1 MLTAG
6 DLLVEPGVID
16 GSMTISEAL
25 QALQRDPH
33 GALLV
38 RDGQRDVGIIT
49 AVTALRAMKGDII
62 LTRSTAKDLIA
73 AGVTAV
79 SSSAPWPT
87 FWKQLKANGAV
98 PVSGPAGDI
107 CGVVTLAALAE
118 KAAFVA
124 VDLERELDAVI
135 SCSSDEIL
143 IADSEGKILRANS
156 AFEEN
161 FGVRVSE
168 VLGQKVSDLERK
180 KIFFPS
186 VTRLVL
192 QKRSPQTVIQ
202 SQRSGRKLLA
212 TGTPSFNPDGS
223 IFRVVVNTRDITRL
237 NELKHQ
243 LEEAEL
249 LKNRYYQELLE
260 LHQGPTL
267 SGEFFFASPA
277 MQDLIKT
284 AQKIARVDSTVLLTG
299 ESGVGKGVLARFV
312 HDNSPRCNKPF
323 ITINCGAIP
332 ENLLESELFGYA
344 GGAFTGALKEGK
356 VGKLELAHGGTLFL
370 DEIAEL
376 PLNLQVK
383 LLHVLQEAVISRIG
397 DAREIK
403 LDLRIIAATN
413 RVLEQEVAEG
423 RFREDLYFRLN
434 VIPLEI
440 PPLRKRLEEIEPLA
454 RHFLDKFNRKYRK
467 DKQFTSDALKALT
480 AYHWPGNIR
489 ELENLVE
496 RMVIVVDEAY
506 IARRHLPDYILSAKQ
521 DAPPEGQTTLPL
533 QPLKKAREAVEQ
545 DLLRQALQHC
555 RTTYEMARLLDVDQ
569 STVVRKLKKY
579 NLQFFDEKMHKN

>member
-6 DLLVEPGVID
+6 ELIVEPDIID
-16 GSMTISEAL
+16 SSMKIMDAL
-25 QALQRDPH
+25 QALLRAPH
-33 GALLV
+33 GVLLV

-49 AVTALRAMKGDII
+49 TLSALHAMAGEMVPSP
-62 LTRSTAKDLIA
+62 STARDLVA
-73 AGVTAV
+73 ARVTAV
-79 SSSAPWPT
+79 SPEAPWPT
-87 FWKQLKANGAV
+87 FWKQIKANGAV
-98 PVSGPAGDI
+98 PVSGPAGSI

-118 KAAFVA
+118 KAAFTA
-124 VDLERELDAVI
+124 VELERELDAVI

-143 IADSEGKILRANS
+143 IADGEGKVLRANS

-168 VLGQKVSDLERK
+168 VLGQKVSELERK

-202 SQRSGRKLLA
+202 SQRNGRKLLA

-237 NELKHQ
+237 NDLKHQ

-267 SGEFFFASPA
+267 SGEIFFASPI

-284 AQKIARVDSTVLLTG
+284 ARKIARVDSTVLLTG
-299 ESGVGKGVLARFV
+299 ESGVVKGVRARYE
-312 HDNSPRCNKPF
+312 HDTGPRRNKPF
-323 ITINCGAIP
+323 ITVNCGAIP
-332 ENLLESELFGYA
+332 ENLLESELFGYV

-356 VGKLELAHGGTLFL
+356 VGKLELAHEGTLFL

-383 LLHVLQEAVISRIG
+383 LLHVLQESVISRIG

-440 PPLRKRLEEIEPLA
+440 PPLRKRLEDIEPLA
-454 RHFLDKFNRKYRK
+454 SHFLNKFNRKYRK
-467 DKQFTSDALKALT
+467 DKQFTPDALKALT

-521 DAPPEGQTTLPL
+521 IVSPEGQAILPL
-533 QPLKKAREAVEQ
+533 QPLKNAREAVEQ

-555 RTTYEMARLLDVDQ
+555 RTTYEIARLLDVDQ

>member
-1 MLTAG
+1 M
-6 DLLVEPGVID
+6 
-16 GSMTISEAL
+16 
-25 QALQRDPH
+25 
-33 GALLV
+33 
-38 RDGQRDVGIIT
+38 
-49 AVTALRAMKGDII
+49 
-62 LTRSTAKDLIA
+62 
-73 AGVTAV
+73 TAV

-118 KAAFVA
+118 KAAFAA

-143 IADSEGKILRANS
+143 IADGEGKILRANS

-267 SGEFFFASPA
+267 SGEIFFASPA

-284 AQKIARVDSTVLLTG
+284 ARKIARVDSTVLLTG
-299 ESGVGKGVLARFV
+299 ESDAARACWPVLCTITARAAKTLYY
-312 HDNSPRCNKPF
+312 C
-323 ITINCGAIP
+323 NCGAIP
-332 ENLLESELFGYA
+332 ENLLKVNFLAMQA
-344 GGAFTGALKEGK
+344 G
-356 VGKLELAHGGTLFL
+356 
-370 DEIAEL
+370 
-376 PLNLQVK
+376 
-383 LLHVLQEAVISRIG
+383 
-397 DAREIK
+397 
-403 LDLRIIAATN
+403 
-413 RVLEQEVAEG
+413 
-423 RFREDLYFRLN
+423 LYRC
-434 VIPLEI
+434 
-440 PPLRKRLEEIEPLA
+440 A
-454 RHFLDKFNRKYRK
+454 
-467 DKQFTSDALKALT
+467 
-480 AYHWPGNIR
+480 
-489 ELENLVE
+489 
-496 RMVIVVDEAY
+496 
-506 IARRHLPDYILSAKQ
+506 
-521 DAPPEGQTTLPL
+521 
-533 QPLKKAREAVEQ
+533 
-545 DLLRQALQHC
+545 
-555 RTTYEMARLLDVDQ
+555 
-569 STVVRKLKKY
+569 
-579 NLQFFDEKMHKN
+579 

>member
-356 VGKLELAHGGTLFL
+356 VGKLELAHEGTLFL

-579 NLQFFDEKMHKN
+579 NLQFFDKKMHKN